1 MNITITEPNKSASKF
16 VSSDLSLVTAISL
29 FYPFEAIDR
38 GNPRKAQFIF
48 IRNSQ
53 LDELV
58 EKYWKKE
65 LRIEPRQFFDQL
77 KAIKTQL
84 YSNG

>member
-1 MNITITEPNKSASKF
+1 MNITITETKSASQF
-16 VSSDLSLVTAISL
+16 ISSDLALVTAITL
-29 FYPFEAIDR
+29 FHPFETIDR
-38 GNPRKAQFIF
+38 QNPRKAQFIF

-53 LDELV
+53 LDELI

-65 LRIEPRQFFDQL
+65 LLVEPRQYFDQL
-77 KAIKTQL
+77 RAIKNQL